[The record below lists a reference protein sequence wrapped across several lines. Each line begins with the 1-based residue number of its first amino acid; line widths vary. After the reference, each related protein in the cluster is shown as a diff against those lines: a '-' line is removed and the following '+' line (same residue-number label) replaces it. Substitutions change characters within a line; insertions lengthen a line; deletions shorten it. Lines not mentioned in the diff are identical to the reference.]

1 MRLNE
6 PVTNREFPYP
16 EGETL
21 VSTTDLQ
28 GRILYCNSTFVS
40 VSGYERAELLG
51 QPHNLIRHPDMPS
64 EAFRDMWDT
73 IKSGQPWSAPVKN
86 RRKNGDHYW
95 LMANVTPL
103 LGERGEVIGYMSVR
117 TQLSRDAIA
126 AAEQLYQRMREQAKS
141 QHMTLLLRRGQLVT
155 DSPLARLQ
163 RRFQLGIRGRIT
175 LAAALTGAAGFA
187 MGLLSLGSVAELAGW
202 GLLWL
207 LLWTAV
213 CGLVVGGYLRSIA
226 VAPLKSLVSFA
237 NRIAAGDLTQTLR
250 TARTDEIGQIMRA
263 LAQLNVNLMSI
274 VRDARTGVTEVHEG
288 TQAISAGNLD
298 LSARTESQASS
309 LEETAASMEQIT
321 STIRAST
328 DMAASAAKHADAA
341 RQVSERSN
349 VAVTAVA
356 GSMLS
361 ISEASAKI
369 AEIIQVVDSIA
380 FQTNILALNAAVEA
394 ARAGEQGR
402 GFAVVAAEVRS
413 LAQRTTSAAR
423 EVRGLIQVSAE
434 RVAEGRSQTDNAQL
448 AMQEVQ
454 AAMEQMHGLI
464 SRISHGMNEQM
475 LGVEQVNQAVT
486 QLDTMTQQNAAMV
499 EEVSASASSLT
510 DKAQEVADSVSVFR
524 LKGSSSRRPLPNAV
538 ALRKATKAQRA
549 HTTTH

>member
-6 PVTNREFPYP
+6 PVTNRDFPFP
-16 EGETL
+16 EGDTL

-28 GRILYCNSTFVS
+28 GRILYCNAAFVS

-51 QPHNLIRHPDMPS
+51 QPHNLIRHPDMPA

-73 IKSGQPWSAPVKN
+73 IKGGKPWSAPVKN

-95 LMANVTPL
+95 VMANVTPL
-103 LGERGEVIGYMSVR
+103 LGDRAEVISYMSVR
-117 TQLSRDAIA
+117 TQLGRDAIA
-126 AAEQLYQRMREQAKS
+126 AAEQLYQQMGDQAKS
-141 QHMTLLLRRGQLVT
+141 QQMTLVLQQGQVVNDSMTGRLRR
-155 DSPLARLQ
+155 RLQ
-163 RRFQLGIRGRIT
+163 IGMKGRVT

-187 MGLLSLGSVAELAGW
+187 LALLTTGNVAELAGW

-207 LLWTAV
+207 LLWTAA
-213 CGLVVGGYLRSIA
+213 CGLVVGGYLRAVA
-226 VAPLKSLVSFA
+226 VAPIESLVSFA
-237 NRIAAGDLTQTLR
+237 NRIAAGDLTQTLK
-250 TARTDEIGQIMRA
+250 TERTDEIGLIMRA
-263 LAQLNVNLMSI
+263 LSQLNVNLMSI
-274 VRDARTGVTEVHEG
+274 VRDARSGATQVHEG

-328 DMAASAAKHADAA
+328 DMAASAAQHADAA
-341 RQVSERSN
+341 RSVSQRSN
-349 VAVTAVA
+349 VAVSAVA
-356 GSMLS
+356 SSMLS
-361 ISEASAKI
+361 ISEASTKI

-413 LAQRTTSAAR
+413 LAQRTTTAAR
-423 EVRGLIQVSAE
+423 EVRGLIQVSSE
-434 RVAEGRSQTDNAQL
+434 RVAEGRAQTDSAQS
-448 AMQEVQ
+448 AMHEVQ

-464 SRISHGMNEQM
+464 TRISHGMNEQM
-475 LGVEQVNQAVT
+475 LGVEQVNQAVAE
-486 QLDTMTQQNAAMV
+486 LDSMTQQNAALV
-499 EEVSASASSLT
+499 EEVSASATGLT

-524 LKGSSSRRPLPNAV
+524 LNGASNKWRAPSAV
-538 ALRKATKAQRA
+538 ALRKAAKKTTA
-549 HTTTH
+549 HTSR

>member
-6 PVTNREFPYP
+6 PVTNREFPFP

-28 GRILYCNSTFVS
+28 GRILYCNATFVS
-40 VSGYERAELLG
+40 VSGFERAEILG
-51 QPHNLIRHPDMPS
+51 QPHNMIRHPDMPA
-64 EAFRDMWDT
+64 EAFRDMWET

-95 LMANVTPL
+95 VMANVTPL
-103 LGERGEVIGYMSVR
+103 LGDRAEVIGYMSVR
-117 TQLSRDAIA
+117 TQLNREATE
-126 AAEQLYQRMREQAKS
+126 AAEALYLEMREQAKS
-141 QHMTLLLRRGQLVT
+141 QRMTLSLRQGQLVN
-155 DSPLARLQ
+155 DSLTGRMQ
-163 RRFQLGIRGRIT
+163 RFFQIGMKGRVT

-187 MGLLSLGSVAELAGW
+187 LGLLATGSLAALAGW
-202 GLLWL
+202 GLLWM
-207 LLWTAV
+207 LLWT
-213 CGLVVGGYLRSIA
+213 GLSGLLVGGYLRAVA
-226 VAPLKSLVSFA
+226 VAPIEGLVTFA
-237 NRIAAGDLTQTLR
+237 NRIAAGDLTQTLQSS
-250 TARTDEIGQIMRA
+250 RTDEIGLIMRA

-274 VRDARTGVTEVHEG
+274 VRDARTGATQVHEG

-309 LEETAASMEQIT
+309 LEETASSMEQIT
-321 STIRAST
+321 STIRANT
-328 DMAASAAKHADAA
+328 DMAASAAQQADAA
-341 RQVSERSN
+341 RSVSQRSN

-356 GSMLS
+356 STMLG

-423 EVRGLIQVSAE
+423 EVRGLIQVSSE
-434 RVAEGRSQTDNAQL
+434 RVAEGRAQTDSAQS

-454 AAMEQMHGLI
+454 AAMDQMHGLI
-464 SRISHGMNEQM
+464 SRISQGMNEQM
-475 LGVEQVNQAVT
+475 LGVEQVNQAVAE
-486 QLDTMTQQNAAMV
+486 LDTMTQQNAALV
-499 EEVSASASSLT
+499 EEVSASASGLT

-524 LKGSSSRRPLPNAV
+524 LNDSTRMRPVANAV
-538 ALRKATKAQRA
+538 ALRKAAKKPTA
-549 HTTTH
+549 HLTH

>member
-6 PVTNREFPYP
+6 PVTNREFPFP

-28 GRILYCNSTFVS
+28 GRILYCNATFVS
-40 VSGYERAELLG
+40 VSGFERSEIMG
-51 QPHNLIRHPDMPS
+51 QPHNLVRHPDMPA
-64 EAFRDMWDT
+64 EAFRDLWDT
-73 IKSGQPWSAPVKN
+73 VKSGKPWSAPVKN

-95 LMANVTPL
+95 VMANVTPL
-103 LGERGEVIGYMSVR
+103 MGDRAEVIGYMSVR
-117 TQLSRDAIA
+117 TQLGRDAIT
-126 AAEQLYQRMREQAKS
+126 AAEQLYQQMREQTKS
-141 QHMTLLLRRGQLVT
+141 QDITLLLRQGQVINGGLKG
-155 DSPLARLQ
+155 RLQ
-163 RRFQLGIRGRIT
+163 RSLQLGMKGRVT
-175 LAAALTGAAGFA
+175 LAAAVAGAGGFTLGLA
-187 MGLLSLGSVAELAGW
+187 SMGGLSALAGW

-207 LLWTAV
+207 LLWTVA
-213 CGLVVGGYLRSIA
+213 CGLLIGGYLRSIA
-226 VAPLKSLVSFA
+226 VAPIERLVSFA
-237 NRIAAGDLTQTLR
+237 NRIAAGDLTQTL
-250 TARTDEIGQIMRA
+250 TTDRTDEIGQIMRA

-274 VRDARTGVTEVHEG
+274 VRDARTGVTQVHEG

-309 LEETAASMEQIT
+309 LEQTAASMEEIT
-321 STIRAST
+321 GTIRAST
-328 DMAASAAKHADAA
+328 DMAASAAQHADAA
-341 RQVSERSN
+341 RSVSQRSN

-356 GSMLS
+356 SSMLS
-361 ISEASAKI
+361 ISTASAKI

-413 LAQRTTSAAR
+413 LAQRTTAAAR
-423 EVRGLIQVSAE
+423 EVRGLIQVSTE
-434 RVAEGRSQTDNAQL
+434 RVAEGRAQTDTAQS

-475 LGVEQVNQAVT
+475 LGVEQINQAVAE
-486 QLDTMTQQNAAMV
+486 LDTMTQQNAALV
-499 EEVSASASSLT
+499 EEVSASASGLT

-524 LKGSSSRRPLPNAV
+524 LNGSSNQRQMPNAV
-538 ALRKATKAQRA
+538 VLRKAAKTQSARTS
-549 HTTTH
+549 H

>member
-6 PVTNREFPYP
+6 PVSNREFPFP

-28 GRILYCNSTFVS
+28 GRILYCNASFVS
-40 VSGYERAELLG
+40 VSGFERAEILG
-51 QPHNLIRHPDMPS
+51 QPHNMIRHPDMPA

-103 LGERGEVIGYMSVR
+103 LGARAEVTGYMSVR
-117 TQLSRDAIA
+117 TQLSREAIA
-126 AAEQLYQRMREQAKS
+126 AAEQLYQRMRDQAKS
-141 QHMTLLLRRGQLVT
+141 PTPTLLLRQGQVIN
-155 DSPLARLQ
+155 DSLTGRLRRRLQ
-163 RRFQLGIRGRIT
+163 LGMKGRVT
-175 LAAALTGAAGFA
+175 LAAALTGGTGFA
-187 MGLLSLGSVAELAGW
+187 LGVLTTTGNLADLAGW
-202 GLLWL
+202 GLLWM
-207 LLWTAV
+207 LLWTAA
-213 CGLVVGGYLRSIA
+213 CGLWVGGYLRAIA
-226 VAPLKSLVSFA
+226 VAPIEGLVNFA

-250 TARTDEIGQIMRA
+250 TARTDEIGMVMRA
-263 LAQLNVNLMSI
+263 LSQLNVNLMSI
-274 VRDARTGVTEVHEG
+274 VRDARTGVTQVHEG

-309 LEETAASMEQIT
+309 LEETASSMEQIT

-328 DMAASAAKHADAA
+328 DMAASAAQHADAA
-341 RQVSERSN
+341 RSVSQRSN

-356 GSMLS
+356 SSMLS

-413 LAQRTTSAAR
+413 LAQRTTTAAR
-423 EVRGLIQVSAE
+423 EVRGLIQVSSE
-434 RVAEGRSQTDNAQL
+434 RVAEGRTQTDSAQL

-475 LGVEQVNQAVT
+475 LGVEQVNQAVAE
-486 QLDTMTQQNAAMV
+486 LDTMTQQNAALV
-499 EEVSASASSLT
+499 EEVSASATGLT

-524 LKGSSSRRPLPNAV
+524 LNDAPGTRPTPNAV
-538 ALRKATKAQRA
+538 ALRKAAKHPAA
-549 HTTTH
+549 HTKH